1 MKKKILII
9 MPSMSLGGAETS
21 LLGLLESFDYEQVEV
36 SLFLFQHGGELVSYI
51 PNEVKLLESKSE
63 YEAMLLPI
71 KGALKKKKP
80 FVVLGRTIGKILAKR
95 TEKKILDKQD
105 SIVGIDYSH
114 KYTRWALPLISKE
127 QYDLIIS
134 FMTPHYCGIEKV
146 YGRIRIAWIH
156 TDYAKYK
163 IDVTSELKMWEKY
176 DYVVSIS
183 EDVTRSFLKVFPSLE
198 SKIVEIQNII
208 PQSYVRKKEN
218 EFLVKTE
225 MPDDGTIKLLSIGRF
240 TNAKNFDNIPNI
252 CRRIRE
258 NGVNVKWYII
268 GFGSVEGEKLIRE
281 KIAEE
286 HMQEHVIILGKK
298 ENPYPYIKAC
308 DFYVQPSRYE
318 GKSVAVREAQMLGKP
333 VVITNYATAKSQLED
348 GVDGVIV
355 PMDNEG
361 CAEGICNAIKK
372 EELCNRLIDNTRSR
386 DYTSADE
393 VKKIY
398 SLLRGDKYLKGNKND

>member
-1 MKKKILII
+1 
-9 MPSMSLGGAETS
+9 
-21 LLGLLESFDYEQVEV
+21 
-36 SLFLFQHGGELVSYI
+36 
-51 PNEVKLLESKSE
+51 
-63 YEAMLLPI
+63 
-71 KGALKKKKP
+71 
-80 FVVLGRTIGKILAKR
+80 
-95 TEKKILDKQD
+95 
-105 SIVGIDYSH
+105 
-114 KYTRWALPLISKE
+114 
-127 QYDLIIS
+127 
-134 FMTPHYCGIEKV
+134 MTPHYCGIEKV

-156 TDYAKYK
+156 TDYTKYK